1 MNRFLALLLFLYWVN
16 ELSAQKIDH
25 TVSYRSIHN
34 DAYFRFSYD
43 NDFFTSSDYNYTQG
57 YSFELVNDR
66 LKKNPINHILI
77 SSKNSKNQYGLVLE
91 HNGYTPKHLGVD
103 SIIFNDRPYASAIM
117 LKSFKIAIDTTHQSR
132 LSTTFSLGVIGPAAF
147 GKEMQVGIHNLT
159 KNIIPQGW
167 HNQIKNDL
175 VINYQLNYERKLM
188 GVKNNFIL
196 SGVGGINVGS
206 LNNSVSAGATIILG
220 VLKSPY
226 QLKNSSKNFEIYIYA
241 QPLVNYYVYD
251 ATLQGGFINDKSP
264 HTLPNSRIDN
274 LVYQFNGGIVIQT
287 KKLFIEYNRVN
298 TTKRFDTAI
307 SSKWG
312 GIKFGIKF

>member
-1 MNRFLALLLFLYWVN
+1 MKQFLALLLLLCWMS
-16 ELSAQKIDH
+16 ELLAQKIDH
-25 TVSYRSIHN
+25 TVSYRSMHT

-57 YSFELVNDR
+57 YSFELVNDG

-91 HNGYTPKHLGVD
+91 HNGYTPKNLRAD
-103 SIIFNDRPYASAIM
+103 TINLIDRPYASTIM
-117 LKSFKIAIDTTHQSR
+117 IKSFKIAIDTIHLSR

-159 KNIIPQGW
+159 KNIIPKGW

-175 VINYQLNYERKLM
+175 VFNYQLNYERKIL

-196 SGVGGINVGS
+196 NGVGGINVGS
-206 LNNSVSAGATIILG
+206 LNNSANTGATLMLG
-220 VLKSPY
+220 IFKSPY
-226 QLKNSSKNFEIYIYA
+226 QLINSAKSFEVYIYA
-241 QPLVNYYVYD
+241 QPIVNYYVYD
-251 ATLQGGFINDKSP
+251 ATLQGGLFNDKSP
-264 HTLPNSRIDN
+264 HTLSNDRIEN
-274 LVYQFNGGIVIQT
+274 LVFQFNGGIVIQT